1 MPTLQKRNDPVRV
14 DPIVVNRLRSKSVQ
28 GRVCALLLC
37 VLLIALF
44 VSCERA
50 RGGSAGGKKMIILG
64 IDGMDPDLL
73 TKFMAEGKM
82 PNFARLAE
90 QGSFRRLTT
99 SIPPQSPVAWSNLIT
114 GLNAGGHGIFDFI
127 HRDPKNFQLYFSTSR
142 VEGPRHSWT
151 IGNWVIP
158 LGSGSADQLR
168 QGRAFWEI
176 LDDHGIRNSIYR
188 IPANFPPISA
198 KGKTLSGMGTPD
210 LRGTYGT
217 FTFYTDDATA
227 AAGAVEGG
235 EVVQVDVKD
244 NRVVSSLIGPGNTFR
259 KDGAPATEPFKV
271 DVDPLEPVAR
281 VSFQNQQFV
290 LKEGEWSGW
299 VPVEFQLVPFIG
311 NVKGI
316 CRFFLK
322 QAHPRFQLYVSP
334 VNIDP
339 ANPALPISTP
349 SSYSRDLAKEIGEY
363 HTQGIAEDTKALSDG
378 VLDDKEFLE
387 QSHTVLAE
395 HRRAFD
401 AEFPK
406 FREGLFFF
414 YFSSLDLNAHMMWRH
429 TDPSHPS
436 YDPAL
441 AAQYGTALE
450 DFYRQIDEVL
460 GEVLAKVDR
469 DTTLLVLS
477 DHGFAPYHR
486 SFNLNTWLL
495 QNGYIALKPEAPA
508 DPSEPFAGVDW
519 SRTRAYGLGL
529 NGLYVNVRGRER
541 EGIVDAAQADAL
553 LREIREKL
561 VAVRDPKDNSQA
573 ITRVDLASEVYQGPY
588 ARSGPDALVGYN
600 RGYRAGWKTILG
612 AFPPDIFEDNAN
624 AWSGDHCMDYTRVPG
639 VLLSNRKIDA
649 QAPALTDIAPT
660 ILAEFGI
667 AKASE
672 MKGQSVFGGH

>member
-1 MPTLQKRNDPVRV
+1 MSRQ
-14 DPIVVNRLRSKSVQ
+14 RSNWE
-28 GRVCALLLC
+28 RVCALLLC
-37 VLLIALF
+37 VLVAVLF
-44 VSCERA
+44 VSCQRA

-82 PNFARLAE
+82 PNFARLAQ
-90 QGSFRRLTT
+90 QGSFRKLTT

-127 HRDPKNFQLYFSTSR
+127 HRDPKTFQMYFSTSR
-142 VEGPRHSWT
+142 VEGPKHNLHL
-151 IGNWVIP
+151 GNCVIP
-158 LGSGSADQLR
+158 LGSGTAEQLR
-168 QGRAFWEI
+168 HGKAFWEF
-176 LDDHGIRNSIYR
+176 LDERGITNSVYR

-227 AAGAVEGG
+227 AAGVVEGG
-235 EVVQVDVKD
+235 EVVQVEVKN
-244 NRVVSSLIGPGNTFR
+244 NRVTSNLTGPGTAFC
-259 KDGAPATEPFKV
+259 KDSAPVEPFTV
-271 DVDPLEPVAR
+271 DVDPLEPTAR
-281 VSFQNQQFV
+281 IQLGTRQFV
-290 LKEGEWSGW
+290 LKEGEWSPW
-299 VPVEFQLVPFIG
+299 MPVEFELMPVMG
-311 NVKGI
+311 TVNGMS
-316 CRFFLK
+316 RFFLK

-334 VNIDP
+334 INIDP
-339 ANPALPISTP
+339 SNPALPISTP
-349 SSYSRDLAKEIGEY
+349 SSYSRDLAKEIGQY

-406 FREGLFFF
+406 FKQGLFFF

-429 TDPSHPS
+429 TDPSHPA
-436 YDPAL
+436 YDAAL
-441 AAQYGTALE
+441 AGQYGNSLE
-450 DFYRQIDEVL
+450 EFYQQLDQVL
-460 GEVLAKVDR
+460 GEVLAKIDSN
-469 DTTLLVLS
+469 TTLLVLS
-477 DHGFAPYHR
+477 DHGFAPYRR

-495 QNGYIALKPEAPA
+495 QNGYITLKSAGAPV
-508 DPSEPFAGVDW
+508 DPNEPFAEVDW

-529 NGLYVNVRGRER
+529 NGLYVNMRGRER
-541 EGIVDAAQADAL
+541 EGIVESGQADAL
-553 LREIREKL
+553 LAEIGQKL
-561 VAVRDPKDNSQA
+561 VAIRDSKDNSEA
-573 ITRVDLASEVYQGPY
+573 ITRVDLASEAYQGQY

-612 AFPPDIFEDNAN
+612 AFPPDVFEDNAN
-624 AWSGDHCMDYTRVPG
+624 PWSGDHCMDFTKVPG

-649 QAPALTDIAPT
+649 EYPALTDITPT

-667 AKASE
+667 AKSKD
-672 MKGQSVFGGH
+672 MMGRSVFSQP

>member
-1 MPTLQKRNDPVRV
+1 
-14 DPIVVNRLRSKSVQ
+14 
-28 GRVCALLLC
+28 
-37 VLLIALF
+37 
-44 VSCERA
+44 
-50 RGGSAGGKKMIILG
+50 MIILG

-82 PNFARLAE
+82 PNFARLAQ
-90 QGSFRRLTT
+90 QGSFRKLTT

-114 GLNAGGHGIFDFI
+114 GMNAGGHGIFDFI
-127 HRDPKNFQLYFSTSR
+127 HRDPKTFELYFSTSR
-142 VEGPRHSWT
+142 VEGPKHSWH
-151 IGNWVIP
+151 IGNWVVP

-168 QGRAFWEI
+168 HGKAFWEI
-176 LDDHGIRNSIYR
+176 LDDHKIHNSVYR

-227 AAGAVEGG
+227 VAGAVEGG
-235 EVVQVDVKD
+235 EVLQVEVQN
-244 NRVVSSLIGPGNTFR
+244 NRVASHLIGPANTFR
-259 KDGAPATEPFKV
+259 KDAAPATEPFTV

-281 VSFQNQQFV
+281 VQFQNQQFV

-322 QAHPRFQLYVSP
+322 QTHPRFQLYVSP
-334 VNIDP
+334 INIDP

-349 SSYSRDLAKEIGEY
+349 SSYSRDLAKQIGEY

-378 VLDDKEFLE
+378 VLDDKEYLQ
-387 QSHTVLAE
+387 QSRTVLAE

-406 FREGLFFF
+406 FNQGLFFF
-414 YFSSLDLNAHMMWRH
+414 YFSSLDLNAHMMWRL
-429 TDPSHPS
+429 TDPSHPA
-436 YDPAL
+436 YDATL
-441 AAQYGTALE
+441 AKEYGSALE
-450 DFYRQIDEVL
+450 EFYQQIDQVL
-460 GEVLAKVDR
+460 GEVLDKIDN

-477 DHGFAPYHR
+477 DHGFAPYRR

-495 QNGYIALKPEAPA
+495 QNGYIAVQSGAPPDA
-508 DPSEPFAGVDW
+508 NEPFAEVDW
-519 SRTRAYGLGL
+519 SHTRAYGLGL

-541 EGIVDAAQADAL
+541 EGIVDPAQADAL
-553 LREIREKL
+553 LREIRQKL
-561 VAVRDPKDNSQA
+561 TEIRDPKDNSQA

-588 ARSGPDALVGYN
+588 ARTGPDALVGYN

-612 AFPPDIFEDNAN
+612 AFPPDVFEDNAN
-624 AWSGDHCMDYTRVPG
+624 PWSGDHCMDYTLVPG

-649 QAPALTDIAPT
+649 QSPALTDIAPT

-667 AKASE
+667 AKGKE
-672 MKGQSVFGGH
+672 MLGQSVFGAH